1 MKISQQS
8 RNLLVTVLLG
18 GGAIGYVFL
27 VFLPMQTKTVVLRD
41 ELKSQR
47 DFVEQSLTLASS
59 MTNVENELHTARA
72 FAAAWRNAA
81 PHTDQL
87 APAFGAITRCAAEAG
102 VEVLH
107 FDPQPTAAMETIAR
121 APLALS
127 CSGSF
132 QQICRYLELLEAQP
146 QTIWIEDMLLS
157 GSNAA
162 GEKMTCELSLVVF
175 ADNRE
180 VSH

>member
-1 MKISQQS
+1 MKLSQQS
-8 RNLLVTVLLG
+8 RNLFVTALLG
-18 GGAIGYVFL
+18 GGAVAYVFF

-41 ELKSQR
+41 ELNLQR
-47 DFVEQSLTLASS
+47 AFVEQSLTLAGSISS
-59 MTNVENELHTARA
+59 VERELEAARE
-72 FAAAWRNAA
+72 FAAAWRESA
-81 PHTDQL
+81 PHAKQL
-87 APAFGAITRCAAEAG
+87 APTFSAITRSAADAG

-107 FDPQPTAAMETIAR
+107 FDPQPAVAMETVTR

-127 CSGSF
+127 CSGEF
-132 QQICRYLELLEAQP
+132 RQICYFLELLEAQP

-162 GEKMTCELSLVVF
+162 GGKMTCELILVVF

-180 VSH
+180 GSR